1 MVLDKESGY
10 IFNAYTAWD
19 SYVFRNNLR
28 NPFKEKEELFN
39 ECTTTIKNENG
50 STTLIIKDK
59 TPEQLA
65 REKDIKEYIDKF
77 LVEREIWVGQYLLD
91 KYGYD
96 TLSYFAQTH
105 SPTETAF
112 FEWYRN
118 VLPCEGKDG
127 QCFIF
132 CPNFHNCDK
141 I

>member
-1 MVLDKESGY
+1 MVLNKESSR
-10 IFNAYTAWD
+10 IFKAYSAWD

-39 ECTTTIKNENG
+39 ECTTTIRNENG
-50 STTLIIKDK
+50 STALIFKDK
-59 TPEQLA
+59 TPEQIA

-96 TLSYFAQTH
+96 TLSYFAQLH
-105 SPTETAF
+105 SPTEIAF
-112 FEWYRN
+112 FEWYCN
-118 VLPCEGKDG
+118 IPPCEGKDSK
-127 QCFIF
+127 CFIF